1 MKKPYVVCIQGQISV
16 DTTVAVIAES
26 EKEAEHMALDGVRCD
41 PEEWLRGECLD
52 DDPVVRE
59 VLDGTPLELAWAD
72 QKHLLGPQLQKE
84 LADAHAA
91 EVTRLDTLVR
101 AREWEGSR

>member
-1 MKKPYVVCIQGQISV
+1 MTETW
-16 DTTVAVIAES
+16 D
-26 EKEAEHMALDGVRCD
+26 
-41 PEEWLRGECLD
+41 
-52 DDPVVRE
+52 
-59 VLDGTPLELAWAD
+59 ELQDAD